1 MTNISLVRGFHLSKR
16 RIRHVCSLCLLLVYK
31 PERKFQFLFHLVSTK
46 YKAMVVSGRPIL
58 HLLLFCCL
66 CSLQAFGSRV
76 NIVTN
81 GYRDIVVAISPDVS
95 PNQADDLLN
104 KLKVNFLNVK
114 QHCMTI
120 LCITFSC
127 LKVLILFIFEHYV
140 FN

>member
-1 MTNISLVRGFHLSKR
+1 
-16 RIRHVCSLCLLLVYK
+16 
-31 PERKFQFLFHLVSTK
+31 
-46 YKAMVVSGRPIL
+46 MVVSCRPIL

-66 CSLQAFGSRV
+66 SLQAFGSRV

-104 KLKVNFLNVK
+104 QLKVNFLNVK

-120 LCITFSC
+120 LCIIFSC
-127 LKVLILFIFEHYV
+127 LKVSILYYFGSLRFQLIVL
-140 FN
+140 

>member
-1 MTNISLVRGFHLSKR
+1 MFFVFATCI
-16 RIRHVCSLCLLLVYK
+16 YK
-31 PERKFQFLFHLVSTK
+31 PERKLQFVFHLVSTK

-66 CSLQAFGSRV
+66 SLQAFGSRI
-76 NIVTN
+76 NIVNN

-120 LCITFSC
+120 LCIIFSF
-127 LKVLILFIFEHYV
+127 LKVLILYYFSNITFSINCFIVAYYRGF
-140 FN
+140 F